1 MGQQSQSQAQAQA
14 QISAL
19 QQQNAMLNQHLQSQA
34 QSHINHLQ
42 QLIPFHQPPQPF
54 QPTSASFQST
64 PQPPVPQAPDP
75 PAPAATPAN
84 QPGPSTPFNP
94 DEMLQQ
100 MKSTVESSIQA
111 MVEKTQV
118 QSTPPPNLPDATP
131 LHPTSHH
138 PSTLQHPP
146 PRQPSPR
153 RSWSHHHGASPR
165 RPDKRPVST
174 RRSPPRRRSSRRHRR
189 SSRNRSYCRSQSR
202 HRHDSRRRD
211 RESSIT
217 LKSASPQRRDDRQ
230 PTEEYHQLHDY
241 SSTQP
246 TLQASSWWKNQHS
259 TEYNNPTEDSYHPE
273 KSSSAKWKSCGEW
286 KNYPKNPSSKYQST
300 WEDPKQS
307 SNRYDSSHDPATTPL
322 TAFSTSKSALTR
334 HKKTTPDNSGDDQ
347 SQFSESIPSG
357 HMLINLRDG
366 SKAEW
371 IRGVRF
377 GLRHPDRMKAA
388 SEIPYAEQPKPI
400 KTIGIEEFQGAVA
413 TLQQTDP
420 KIPSEITRK
429 AIHLISSTNLLP
441 VFDLERSFIIDLPS
455 TNMLALILPLPEISR
470 FSMPPPFKDAQNH
483 TWALLHGTPIE
494 TAQAILLEG
503 KIRPANWSFNKNLSR
518 CDMPT
523 FGAFYLGREIAKSDT
538 FPDWAAKEL
547 MDTIQKKGKG
557 QQVVIVGA
565 MYRGA
570 CPHTAFKA
578 GGNEM
583 TEMAQISVADKGVAT
598 TSEKYTIAHSNHVG
612 LKFFQASCSRP

>member
-1 MGQQSQSQAQAQA
+1 MPRPCTLPAIIRQPHNIHHLDNDLLDDPGLIIMELLQGDLTNVQSPLAAARHEDVHPGDIDDPRGTAPTPGANLDTVMILQEEIVRVLLLSSLPHLNDAMTHNQLRSIINYMTTPPLSQ
-14 QISAL
+14 L
-19 QQQNAMLNQHLQSQA
+19 FRLLRGGRTN
-34 QSHINHLQ
+34 
-42 QLIPFHQPPQPF
+42 IPP
-54 QPTSASFQST
+54 ST
-64 PQPPVPQAPDP
+64 TTQRRIPIILRSLPVP
-75 PAPAATPAN
+75 N
-84 QPGPSTPFNP
+84 GN
-94 DEMLQQ
+94 
-100 MKSTVESSIQA
+100 
-111 MVEKTQV
+111 
-118 QSTPPPNLPDATP
+118 
-131 LHPTSHH
+131 
-138 PSTLQHPP
+138 
-146 PRQPSPR
+146 R
-153 RSWSHHHGASPR
+153 GA
-165 RPDKRPVST
+165 
-174 RRSPPRRRSSRRHRR
+174 
-189 SSRNRSYCRSQSR
+189 
-202 HRHDSRRRD
+202 
-211 RESSIT
+211 
-217 LKSASPQRRDDRQ
+217 
-230 PTEEYHQLHDY
+230 
-241 SSTQP
+241 
-246 TLQASSWWKNQHS
+246 
-259 TEYNNPTEDSYHPE
+259 
-273 KSSSAKWKSCGEW
+273 GG

-307 SNRYDSSHDPATTPL
+307 SNRYDSSHDPATKPL

-347 SQFSESIPSG
+347 SQLSESIPSG

-413 TLQQTDP
+413 TLQRTDP

-547 MDTIQKKGKG
+547 MNTIQKKGKG

-598 TSEKYTIAHSNHVG
+598 TSEKETIAHSNHVG
-612 LKFFQASCSRP
+612 LKFCQASSSRPYSSSIADESSGIMAFERRKERFWNGCFSRRG

>member
-1 MGQQSQSQAQAQA
+1 M
-14 QISAL
+14 
-19 QQQNAMLNQHLQSQA
+19 
-34 QSHINHLQ
+34 
-42 QLIPFHQPPQPF
+42 
-54 QPTSASFQST
+54 
-64 PQPPVPQAPDP
+64 PQAPDP

-84 QPGPSTPFNP
+84 QSGPSTPFNP

-100 MKSTVESSIQA
+100 MKSTVESRIQA

-118 QSTPPPNLPDATP
+118 QSTPPTNLPDATP
-131 LHPTSHH
+131 LHSTSHD

-146 PRQPSPR
+146 PRQQSPR
-153 RSWSHHHGASPR
+153 RSLRRSRSHHHGSSSR
-165 RPDKRPVST
+165 RPDKRPVSIC
-174 RRSPPRRRSSRRHRR
+174 RSPRRRRSSRRSKR
-189 SSRNRSYCRSQSR
+189 SSRNRSHSRSQSR
-202 HRHDSRRRD
+202 HRYDSPHRD

-217 LKSASPQRRDDRQ
+217 LRSASPQRRDDRQ
-230 PTEEYHQLHDY
+230 PLEEYHQPRDY
-241 SSTQP
+241 SKKP
-246 TLQASSWWKNQHS
+246 TLQASSWWKSQHS
-259 TEYNNPTEDSYHPE
+259 TDYNYPTDDSYHPE
-273 KSSSAKWKSCGEW
+273 QSSSAKWKSWGKW
-286 KNYPKNPSSKYQST
+286 KNYSKNPSSKYQST
-300 WEDPKQS
+300 WEDPKKS
-307 SNRYDSSHDPATTPL
+307 SNRYDPSHDSATKPL
-322 TAFSTSKSALTR
+322 TAFSTSKSAPTR
-334 HKKTTPDNSGDDQ
+334 HKKNKPDNSGDDQ

-388 SEIPYAEQPKPI
+388 SEIPYAEQPQPN
-400 KTIGIEEFQGAVA
+400 KTVSIEDFQRAVT
-413 TLQQTDP
+413 TLQRVDP
-420 KIPSEITRK
+420 NIPSEVTRK

-470 FSMPPPFKDAQNH
+470 FSMPPPFKDTQ

-503 KIRPANWSFNKNLSR
+503 KIRPANWSFNKNLGR

-523 FGAFYLGREIAKSDT
+523 FGAFYLGKEIAKSDT
-538 FPDWAAKEL
+538 IPDWATKEL

-557 QQVVIVGA
+557 QQEVIVGA

-570 CPHTAFKA
+570 CPHTAVKS
-578 GGNEM
+578 GGN
-583 TEMAQISVADKGVAT
+583 EMAQISVAAKGVAT
-598 TSEKYTIAHSNHVG
+598 TSEKYTIAHSNHAG
-612 LKFFQASCSRP
+612 LNFIALKWQNLPTIADDGDSSSDDYTYRGINERTKETHSGHRNDHDT